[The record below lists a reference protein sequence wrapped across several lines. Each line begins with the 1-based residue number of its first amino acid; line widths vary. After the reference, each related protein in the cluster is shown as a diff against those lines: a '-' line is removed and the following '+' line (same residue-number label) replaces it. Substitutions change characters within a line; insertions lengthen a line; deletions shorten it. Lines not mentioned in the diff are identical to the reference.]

1 VRIEWSH
8 FAVEDRIRIF
18 DYIEQDDP
26 LAAVFVDERIMEQTA
41 TLEQFPQCGRQGRV
55 VGTRELVVSRTP
67 FIVVYSVQERAV
79 RILRILHG
87 AQSWPEILRGE

>member
-1 VRIEWSH
+1 MRIEWSRL
-8 FAVEDRIRIF
+8 AVEDRIRIF

-26 LAAVFVDERIMEQTA
+26 LAAVDVDERIMEQTA

-55 VGTRELVVSRTP
+55 VGTRELVVGKTP
-67 FIVVYSVQERAV
+67 FIVVYSAQERVV

-87 AQSWPEILRGE
+87 AQSWPEILHGE

>member
-1 VRIEWSH
+1 VRVEWSC

-26 LAAVFVDERIMEQTA
+26 LTAVVVDERIMEQTA

-55 VGTRELVVSRTP
+55 EATRELVVSRTP
-67 FIVVYSVQERAV
+67 FIVVYCVQESAV
-79 RILRILHG
+79 RVLRILHG
-87 AQSWPEILRGE
+87 AQSWPEHLRGE